1 MERNK
6 KNSDFQLDIS
16 NLIDNAVNSAIARR
30 NPNQDLE
37 DALLTLSDE
46 EMANVAGGF
55 VTVAKFDPI
64 IAGGI
69 TGGTGAIKPINDTP
83 VIKPIICG
91 LIAEQNLS

>member
-16 NLIDNAVNSAIARR
+16 NLIDNAVNNALARR

-37 DALLTLSDE
+37 DALLTLSNE

-55 VTVAKFDPI
+55 VTVTKFDPI

-69 TGGTGAIKPINDTP
+69 GVIKPISDIP

-91 LIAEQNLS
+91 LIAQDQNLIS

>member
-6 KNSDFQLDIS
+6 NNSDIQLDIS
-16 NLIDNAVNSAIARR
+16 NLIDNAVNNAVARR
-30 NPNQDLE
+30 NLAEDSE

-55 VTVAKFDPI
+55 VTVTKFDPT

-69 TGGTGAIKPINDTP
+69 FVREPITCG
-83 VIKPIICG
+83 II
-91 LIAEQNLS
+91 AQDPNLSAQAF